1 MSYARM
7 MNRPMRARIKAY
19 RASGR
24 MFGQTFNT
32 GISCAPLS
40 EYLQAWRLLDLWVRD
55 RHTYPDKQRTRE
67 CIRQQIQEVRR
78 LQALEAKP

>member
-7 MNRPMRARIKAY
+7 MNKPMRSRIKAY

-40 EYLQAWRLLDLWVRD
+40 ESIHAWRLLDIWVRD
-55 RHTYPDKQRTRE
+55 RHTYADKQHARE
-67 CIRQQIQEVRR
+67 CIREQIQEVRR
-78 LQALEAKP
+78 LRELETV